1 MIVIS
6 IASKEPHVP
15 NPYAIL
21 NRIRL
26 EVGAFGMADASGN
39 DTNSQATHKDAMVQ
53 RYLRRQSLWYRLLR
67 PPLPLIANPHESSLP
82 PVKEGPKLFVGGA
95 GQATQPGFLNLDL
108 VYFPG
113 VDLVADIE
121 CLPFRDDSIVAIE
134 CDAVLE
140 HVRRP
145 SNAIFEF
152 ARVLRPGGFLHVV
165 VPFCHPFHE
174 YPRDYQRWTIDGLRE
189 LLSEFEIIDIGLR
202 TGPTA
207 TLLSFMLEYA
217 KMISPRPF
225 RKVAYG
231 VSCWLLWPLRYLDVW
246 LMQRP
251 EATIMGNHV
260 YALLRKPIPD
270 ERHAH
275 DC

>member
-1 MIVIS
+1 M
-6 IASKEPHVP
+6 
-15 NPYAIL
+15 
-21 NRIRL
+21 
-26 EVGAFGMADASGN
+26 FF
-39 DTNSQATHKDAMVQ
+39 Q
-53 RYLRRQSLWYRLLR
+53 
-67 PPLPLIANPHESSLP
+67 
-82 PVKEGPKLFVGGA
+82 
-95 GQATQPGFLNLDL
+95 
-108 VYFPG
+108 
-113 VDLVADIE
+113 
-121 CLPFRDDSIVAIE
+121 
-134 CDAVLE
+134 
-140 HVRRP
+140 
-145 SNAIFEF
+145 
-152 ARVLRPGGFLHVV
+152 
-165 VPFCHPFHE
+165 HPA
-174 YPRDYQRWTIDGLRE
+174 RDYQRWTIDGLRE

-202 TGPTA
+202 TGPTT

>member
-1 MIVIS
+1 MRSNTVLS
-6 IASKEPHVP
+6 SAKS
-15 NPYAIL
+15 YAIL
-21 NRIRL
+21 NAIRV
-26 EVGAFGMADASGN
+26 EVWTVEAMAEASAK
-39 DTNSQATHKDAMVQ
+39 DTSSQGTHKDAMVR
-53 RYLRRQSLWYRLLR
+53 RYLRRQSFLFRVLR

-82 PVKEGPKLFVGGA
+82 PTREGPKLFVGGA
-95 GQATQPGFLNLDL
+95 GGAVQPGFLNLDIA
-108 VYFPG
+108 YFPG

-121 CLPFRDDSIVAIE
+121 CLPFPDRSIVAIE

-145 SNAIFEF
+145 SNAIVEF

-189 LLSEFEIIDIGLR
+189 LLREFETVDIGLR

-207 TLLSFMLEYA
+207 TLLSFVLEYV
-217 KMISPRPF
+217 KIISPRPL
-225 RKVAYG
+225 RKAAYAVCG
-231 VSCWLLWPLRYLDVW
+231 WVIWPLRYLDVW

-251 EATIMGNHV
+251 EGGIMGNHI
-260 YALLRKPIPD
+260 YALVRKPVPSTI
-270 ERHAH
+270 
-275 DC
+275 

>member
-1 MIVIS
+1 
-6 IASKEPHVP
+6 
-15 NPYAIL
+15 
-21 NRIRL
+21 
-26 EVGAFGMADASGN
+26 MADASAN
-39 DTNSQATHKDAMVQ
+39 DTKSPATHRDAMLR

-67 PPLPLIANPHESSLP
+67 PPLPLIANPRESSLP
-82 PVKEGPKLFVGGA
+82 PAREGPKLFVGGA
-95 GQATQPGFLNLDL
+95 GGAIPPGFLNLDL
-108 VYFPG
+108 AYFPG

-121 CLPFRDDSIVAIE
+121 CLPLPAESIGAIE

-145 SNAIFEF
+145 SNAIVEF

-189 LLSEFEIIDIGLR
+189 LLGQFETVDIGFR

-207 TLLSFMLEYA
+207 TLLSFVLEYV
-217 KMISPRPF
+217 KIVSPRPL
-225 RKVAYG
+225 RKAAYG
-231 VSCWLLWPLRYLDVW
+231 VCGWLLWPLRYLDVW

-251 EATIMGNHV
+251 EGTTMGNHV
-260 YALLRKPIPD
+260 YALVRKPLPSTI
-270 ERHAH
+270 
-275 DC
+275 